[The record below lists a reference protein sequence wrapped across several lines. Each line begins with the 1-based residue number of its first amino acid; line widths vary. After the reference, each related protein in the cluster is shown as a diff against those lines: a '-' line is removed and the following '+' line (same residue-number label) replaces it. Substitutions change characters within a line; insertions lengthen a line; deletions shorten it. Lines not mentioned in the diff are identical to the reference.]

1 MSYDEELVSGFID
14 ETVDVLDDVEP
25 TLIELSKGGDASVL
39 DSETINSVFRLFHS
53 LKSSAAFLGFANIA
67 SLTHDAENVLQGV
80 RDGNITLTTPLI
92 GTLCKSM
99 DLIRNMLESIE
110 SQQNDEG
117 FEDPIHVNKSE
128 LQQYLG
134 GPTPPPAQQS
144 TEEEVIQ
151 NPGSNAG
158 GTPMESPKVT
168 AKQDAVF
175 EDILITDE
183 MRLSFIAEGTEQLET
198 VEQCFLQLEKN
209 NDDPQIMHTA
219 YRAIHSF
226 KGNSGFMHFHD
237 LQDISHMLETV
248 MEHMKDGKIEPESG
262 SISFMLATIDT
273 LRETVVEMS
282 DGGNGSVATLSAYKD
297 LILDVFPGCFT
308 NGVPVIDSAEPATS
322 EPTLSLNTV
331 TNDSQ
336 VAENQAA
343 ELIAKPVEVA
353 PTQNSN
359 SKENTPTKKRKS
371 IVRQDIRVDLSKL
384 DTIINLVGELVIAE
398 SMVTR
403 NPAVEHIDDER
414 YYRSTHQLRRI
425 CNELQDASM
434 SLRMVPLDGL
444 FKKMVRVVHDLS
456 QKIDKDIN
464 LEILGGDTEVDKTVI
479 EQISDPLVHIVRNSC
494 DHGIET
500 TEERKKTGKAGG
512 GHITIEG
519 RHEGGEVW
527 IIVKDDGRGLNKNM
541 ILKKAIANGIIR
553 DGDTL
558 ADKDIWQLIFH
569 PGFSTAEKITN
580 VSGRGVGMDVVKKN
594 VEKLSGRID
603 IKTTEGSGSSIIIRI
618 PLTLAIID
626 GMLVQVGESKYTVP
640 TLSIKRSLRYKE
652 DQVTYSPEGN
662 AILRLDD
669 KFIPIIRLGKLFGH
683 GDAVDK
689 LEDGILIV
697 VDDGGNQIALF
708 ADDIIGQ
715 QQTVIKGLSPYING
729 ARGTSG
735 CTILGDGSVAL
746 ILDIRTL
753 VGMAEDISRSISKE
767 NSSTQI

>member
-25 TLIELSKGGDASVL
+25 TLIELTNGGDASEL

-99 DLIRNMLESIE
+99 DLIRNMLETIE

-117 FEDPIHVNKSE
+117 FESPIQVNKSE

-134 GPTPPPAQQS
+134 GSTPPPVQQT
-144 TEEEVIQ
+144 TEEEIIQ
-151 NPGSNAG
+151 NS
-158 GTPMESPKVT
+158 GTTVGENPMESSKQSS
-168 AKQDAVF
+168 KQDALF

-198 VEQCFLQLEKN
+198 VEQCFLQLKKN
-209 NDDPQIMHTA
+209 NNDPQIMHTA

-248 MEHMKDGKIEPESG
+248 MEQMKEGIIQPEPS
-262 SISFMLATIDT
+262 SVSFMLATIDT
-273 LRETVVEMS
+273 LRETVVDMS
-282 DGGNGSVATLSAYKD
+282 DGGNGSVATLDAYKD

-308 NGVPVIDSAEPATS
+308 NGAPAKTSESPITESSILPKETTTPIKTEVVEQVTTPKASEKPTTDADSA
-322 EPTLSLNTV
+322 
-331 TNDSQ
+331 
-336 VAENQAA
+336 
-343 ELIAKPVEVA
+343 
-353 PTQNSN
+353 
-359 SKENTPTKKRKS
+359 PTKKRTS

-444 FKKMVRVVHDLS
+444 FKKMVRVVHDIS
-456 QKIDKDIN
+456 QKVDKDIN
-464 LEILGGDTEVDKTVI
+464 LEIVGGDTEVDKTVI

-494 DHGIET
+494 DHGIES
-500 TEERKKTGKAGG
+500 TEERKKTGKSGG
-512 GHITIEG
+512 GNITIEG

-527 IIVKDDGRGLNKNM
+527 IIVKDDGRGLNKEM

-553 DGDTL
+553 EDETL
-558 ADKDIWQLIFH
+558 ADNDIWQLIFH
-569 PGFSTAEKITN
+569 PGFSTADKVTN

-603 IKTTEGSGSSIIIRI
+603 IKTSEGNGSSMVIRI

-669 KFIPIIRLGKLFGH
+669 KFIPIIRLGKLFEH
-683 GDAVDK
+683 EDAVDK

-697 VDDGGNQIALF
+697 VDDGGNQIAL
-708 ADDIIGQ
+708 
-715 QQTVIKGLSPYING
+715 L
-729 ARGTSG
+729 
-735 CTILGDGSVAL
+735 L
-746 ILDIRTL
+746 
-753 VGMAEDISRSISKE
+753 MIS
-767 NSSTQI
+767 

>member
-1 MSYDEELVSGFID
+1 MSYDEELVNGFID

-25 TLIELSKGGDASVL
+25 TLIELSQGGDASVL

-80 RDGNITLTTPLI
+80 RDGKIVLTTPLI

-99 DLIRNMLESIE
+99 DLIRNMLEAIE
-110 SQQNDEG
+110 SSQKDDG
-117 FEDPIHVNKSE
+117 FEAPIQVNKSE

-134 GPTPPPAQQS
+134 GSTTPPTQQVP
-144 TEEEVIQ
+144 EDEVVKT
-151 NPGSNAG
+151 SE
-158 GTPMESPKVT
+158 TT
-168 AKQDAVF
+168 AKEIPMTPKEETPKPDATF

-198 VEQCFLQLEKN
+198 VEQCFMLLEKN
-209 NDDPQIMHTA
+209 NNDPQIMHTA

-226 KGNSGFMHFHD
+226 KGNCGFMHFND

-248 MEHMKDGKIEPESG
+248 MEQMKDEIVKPDSS

-273 LRETVVEMS
+273 LRETVAEMS
-282 DGGNGSVATLSAYKD
+282 EGGDGAVATLSAYKD
-297 LILDVFPGCFT
+297 LIIDVFPSCFT
-308 NGVPVIDSAEPATS
+308 NGVPSAVPESDVMIKATQQASPSLQLPS
-322 EPTLSLNTV
+322 EPQPSEE
-331 TNDSQ
+331 Q
-336 VAENQAA
+336 V
-343 ELIAKPVEVA
+343 V
-353 PTQNSN
+353 S
-359 SKENTPTKKRKS
+359 TPTVEESTAPKTEMDTKGSVKKKRKS

-403 NPAVEHIDDER
+403 NPAVAHIDDER

-456 QKIDKDIN
+456 QKIDKDID
-464 LEILGGDTEVDKTVI
+464 LEIVGGDTEVDKTVI

-500 TEERKKTGKAGG
+500 AEERKKTGKAGG

-527 IIVKDDGRGLNKNM
+527 IIVKDDGRGLNRDM
-541 ILKKAIANGIIR
+541 IIKKAITSGIIKE
-553 DGDTL
+553 DEILSD
-558 ADKDIWQLIFH
+558 DDIWRLIFH
-569 PGFSTAEKITN
+569 PGFSTADKITN
-580 VSGRGVGMDVVKKN
+580 VSGRGVGMDVVKRN
-594 VEKLSGRID
+594 VEKLNGRID
-603 IKTTEGSGSSIIIRI
+603 IKTLEGRGSSIIIRI

-662 AILRLDD
+662 AILQLDD

-683 GDAVDK
+683 ESAVDK

-715 QQTVIKGLSPYING
+715 QQTVIKGLSPYINN

-753 VGMAEDISRSISKE
+753 VGMAEDISRDSV
-767 NSSTQI
+767 QR